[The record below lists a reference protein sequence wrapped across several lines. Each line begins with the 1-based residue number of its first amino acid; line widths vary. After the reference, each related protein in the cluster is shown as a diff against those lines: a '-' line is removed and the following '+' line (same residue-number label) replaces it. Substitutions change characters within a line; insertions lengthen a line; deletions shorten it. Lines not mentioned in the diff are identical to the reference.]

1 MNKSLI
7 CITSLYVK
15 CCQELILIMSFLYWF
30 KNKSK
35 ALHHTCKKEQGKE
48 KKQKNKKN
56 QGQSLLANHW
66 QLVSFYLS
74 AKNLCYQFQNQ
85 MKCCLKTPLCKFDGL
100 CKRPSRRSLHSSI
113 SIIICSKNMGPNFRV
128 L

>member
-48 KKQKNKKN
+48 KKTKKQKKSRTKFARK
-56 QGQSLLANHW
+56 SLATC
-66 QLVSFYLS
+66 QLLLECQ
-74 AKNLCYQFQNQ
+74 K
-85 MKCCLKTPLCKFDGL
+85 PLL
-100 CKRPSRRSLHSSI
+100 SI
-113 SIIICSKNMGPNFRV
+113 SKPDEVMSKDTLV
-128 L
+128 